1 MTSCCYFNMSPQDYL
16 EHIFTVW
23 EQILTISSPIFVES
37 IQMQLEYKD
46 VLKYENENILMGTV
60 LFVIRTKE
68 KQFSIEWEGV
78 VEPYTDQNL
87 KDKAEVIIA
96 ITLRSLLKEQ
106 YEDNK
111 YEGFWNSID
120 FENED
125 WKKDGE

>member
-1 MTSCCYFNMSPQDYL
+1 MSPQDYL
-16 EHIFTVW
+16 KPIFTVW

-87 KDKAEVIIA
+87 KDRAEVIIA

-120 FENED
+120 FEKED

>member
-1 MTSCCYFNMSPQDYL
+1 MSPQDYL
-16 EHIFTVW
+16 EPIFTVW

-60 LFVIRTKE
+60 LFVIKTKE

-120 FENED
+120 FEKED